1 MRGDT
6 LKKTVYLVVAILA
19 MAAISAT
26 HSAWAQKAL
35 RAKAS
40 ADAVCTLTGT
50 DLSVNAGLIQLDE
63 PSSAPYVSTVTFSL
77 EENLPNS
84 TTWTPVAGSSAVVAV
99 NKQFDLLPAG
109 GRYEV
114 ATYDYSNLCSLVS
127 PSAHSFRAV
136 VQITVDNAGSEKRP
150 GGNVFSARCGDTSP
164 CRQ

>member
-1 MRGDT
+1 MM
-6 LKKTVYLVVAILA
+6 KTVYLVVAILA
-19 MAAISAT
+19 MTAISAT
-26 HSAWAQKAL
+26 HSAWAQKVL
-35 RAKAS
+35 GAKVR

-50 DLSVNAGLIQLDE
+50 DLSVNAGLIQRDA
-63 PSSAPYVSTVTFSL
+63 PSSGPYVSSVTFSL

-84 TTWTPVAGSSAVVAV
+84 TSWTPVANSSVLVAV

-127 PSAHSFRAV
+127 PSASAFHAV
-136 VQITVDNAGSEKRP
+136 VEITVNNAGNENRP

>member
-1 MRGDT
+1 M
-6 LKKTVYLVVAILA
+6 KKTVYWVVAILA
-19 MAAISAT
+19 MTAISAT

-35 RAKAS
+35 GAKAG

-50 DLSVNAGLIQLDE
+50 DLSVNAGLIQKDE
-63 PSSAPYVSTVTFSL
+63 PSSGPYVSSVTFSL

-84 TTWTPVAGSSAVVAV
+84 TTWTAVAGSNVVVPV

-114 ATYDYSNLCSLVS
+114 ATNDYSNLCSLVS
-127 PSAHSFRAV
+127 PTANAFRAV
-136 VQITVDNAGSEKRP
+136 VQITVDNGGSQKRP
-150 GGNVFSARCGDTSP
+150 GGNVFSARCSDTSP